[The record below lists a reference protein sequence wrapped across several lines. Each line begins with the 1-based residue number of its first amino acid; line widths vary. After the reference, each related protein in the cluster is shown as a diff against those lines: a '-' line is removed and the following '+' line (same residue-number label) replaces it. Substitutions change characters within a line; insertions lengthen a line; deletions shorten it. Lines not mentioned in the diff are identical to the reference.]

1 MVQPAVW
8 AYISKK
14 YKMNFLKQRI
24 AVVFHISLFLLLTA
38 CNNTGSAKK
47 TQKSSEDTTAKTT
60 QVKID
65 TPKPVILDTNRYKAA
80 VMRLCH
86 DSASAKWPVKKDVFP
101 LGGAL
106 LPFNRIV
113 AYYGNFYSK
122 RMGILGELPPDEMLK
137 KLMGEVKKWKE
148 ADSTT
153 PVIPA
158 IHYICVTAQGQ
169 PGKAGKYILRMPFK
183 EIDKAIELAKQIN
196 AVVFLDVQTGQST
209 LKEEI
214 PLLEQYL
221 KMPNVHMAIDPEFS
235 MKTGKKPG
243 SIIGTFDAE
252 DINYVSE
259 YLAKLV
265 RDYKLPPKILCVH
278 RFTFGMVTNYE
289 KIKLRPEVQT
299 VMDMDGWGFPAK
311 KVTTYRQTV
320 FGDPVQFTGFKLFY
334 KNDILTA
341 PWNKAPMTPQE
352 VLKLYPKPIYIQY
365 Q

>member
-1 MVQPAVW
+1 M
-8 AYISKK
+8 I
-14 YKMNFLKQRI
+14 FLKQRI
-24 AVVFHISLFLLLTA
+24 SIVFYLSLFFFLTA
-38 CNNTGSAKK
+38 CNSTGSAKK
-47 TQKSSEDTTAKTT
+47 QPSSKEDTTSKAA

-65 TPKPVILDTNRYKAA
+65 TPKPVILDTNLYKAA

-86 DSASAKWPVKKDVFP
+86 DSASAKWPVKDPYP

-122 RMGILGELPPDEMLK
+122 KMGILGELPPNEMLK
-137 KLMGEVKKWKE
+137 KLMGEVNRWKE
-148 ADSTT
+148 ADSLT

-169 PGKAGKYILRMPFK
+169 PGKAGKYTLRMPFK
-183 EIDKAIELAKQIN
+183 EIDKALELAKQIN

-221 KMPNVHMAIDPEFS
+221 KMPNVHLAIDPEFS
-235 MKTGKKPG
+235 MKTGKVPG

-265 RDYKLPPKILCVH
+265 KDNKLPPKILCVH
-278 RFTFGMVTNYE
+278 RFTFGMVTNY
-289 KIKLRPEVQT
+289 KNIRLRREVQM

-334 KNDILTA
+334 KNDLKTP
-341 PWNKAPMTPQE
+341 PWNEEPMTPKE

>member
-1 MVQPAVW
+1 M
-8 AYISKK
+8 I
-14 YKMNFLKQRI
+14 FLKQRI
-24 AVVFHISLFLLLTA
+24 AIIFHISLIFFLTA
-38 CNNTGSAKK
+38 CNSTGSAKK
-47 TQKSSEDTTAKTT
+47 TQTSAGDTTAKAS
-60 QVKID
+60 QVKVEP
-65 TPKPVILDTNRYKAA
+65 PKPVILDTNLYKAA

-86 DSASAKWPVKKDVFP
+86 DSASKRWPVKGPYP

-122 RMGILGELPPDEMLK
+122 HMGILGELPPDEMIK
-137 KLMGEVKKWKE
+137 KLMGEVKRWQA
-148 ADSTT
+148 ADTLT

-169 PGKAGKYILRMPFK
+169 PGKAGKYTLRMPFK
-183 EIDKAIELAKQIN
+183 EIDKALELSKKIN
-196 AVVFLDVQTGQST
+196 GILFLDVQTGQST
-209 LKEEI
+209 LKDEI

-221 KMPNVHMAIDPEFS
+221 KMPNVHLAIDPEFS
-235 MKTGKKPG
+235 MKTGKVPG

-252 DINYVSE
+252 DINYVSA
-259 YLAKLV
+259 YLTKLV
-265 RDYKLPPKILCVH
+265 KDNKLPPKILCVH

-289 KIKLRPEVQT
+289 KIKLQPEVQM

-311 KVTTYRQTV
+311 KVTTYNQTV
-320 FGDPVQFTGFKLFY
+320 YGDPVQFTGFKLFY

-341 PWNKAPMTPQE
+341 PWNKAPMTPQD